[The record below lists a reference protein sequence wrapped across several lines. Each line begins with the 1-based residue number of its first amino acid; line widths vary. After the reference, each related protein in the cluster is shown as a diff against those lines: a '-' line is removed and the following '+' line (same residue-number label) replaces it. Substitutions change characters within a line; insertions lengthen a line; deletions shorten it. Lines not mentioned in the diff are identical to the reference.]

1 MHAEQ
6 SAARKYLHNNF
17 RSVENSLQAENEVP
31 SQKKK
36 NPPKKFRRKEWRN
49 SMQKRR
55 KKVRQE
61 VEMKEKL

>member
-17 RSVENSLQAENEVP
+17 RSVENSLQAEIEVP

-36 NPPKKFRRKEWRN
+36 NPPKKFRKKEEKNGEIQCKKEGRK
-49 SMQKRR
+49 
-55 KKVRQE
+55 
-61 VEMKEKL
+61 